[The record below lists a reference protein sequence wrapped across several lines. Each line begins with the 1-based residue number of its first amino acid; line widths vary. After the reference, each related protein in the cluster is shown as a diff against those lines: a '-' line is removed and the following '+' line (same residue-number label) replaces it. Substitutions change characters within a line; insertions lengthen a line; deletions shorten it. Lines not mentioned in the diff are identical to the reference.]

1 MPRQRINLIATA
13 LLLMA
18 ALNALLF
25 WIRTLGQPL
34 IDALSFRQTQTALT
48 SLWLQPGLSG
58 ILNYETNAFC

>member
-18 ALNALLF
+18 SLNALLF

-34 IDALSFRQTQTALT
+34 IDAQSFRQTQTALT
-48 SLWLQPGLSG
+48 ALWLQPGLSG
-58 ILNYETNAFC
+58 ILHY